1 MPCDLRQKLL
11 KGTVRATTAERRD
24 ILKNVESPV
33 LPSFRTDEIQE
44 AQRTDPVLGRIWH
57 YIERGRNATRG
68 ERRNSSETAITMEP
82 PTHLFWP
89 IVQNNDRS
97 HKWRH
102 SKPVVAS
109 KFHEE
114 RSIRGIT

>member
-1 MPCDLRQKLL
+1 MIPKLRNISYEIRLIECGL
-11 KGTVRATTAERRD
+11 TT
-24 ILKNVESPV
+24 P
-33 LPSFRTDEIQE
+33 
-44 AQRTDPVLGRIWH
+44 
-57 YIERGRNATRG
+57 
-68 ERRNSSETAITMEP
+68 ETYVTLVEP

-97 HKWRH
+97 HEWRH

-114 RSIRGIT
+114 GSIRGIT